1 MGLFDKIFS
10 RGGKSSSTVKAV
22 KLDVAKRFE
31 VNRHAFHGTMSKFH
45 MVTDYKTNEVF
56 GIKLLDMEKTRL
68 FRDRF
73 KGLNAPKEGEIG
85 MEIDHPLVAKTIQ
98 FGTTRTGQEY
108 ILTEWIDGP
117 GMNVLVK
124 NRDPALVP
132 VRMTMIRKMAEALKA
147 VHEAGF
153 IHRDIC
159 PRNYICTKD
168 MKNIKLIDFGLT
180 VPDKPE
186 FCRPGNRTG
195 TPQYMSPEVIRRRET
210 DTRLDIFSF
219 GVTMYRMLTFEH
231 PWGSTDTTGMAA
243 LAHDQRPATDI
254 LEHRP
259 NLNENLARLVHWCLK
274 IKKDDRI
281 PSMKR
286 LLQEMKY
293 VRSEEDKS

>member
-1 MGLFDKIFS
+1 MGLFEKLFS
-10 RGGKSSSTVKAV
+10 GSGKSGLGKAV

-45 MVTDYKTNEVF
+45 KVTDYKTGEVF
-56 GIKLLDMEKTRL
+56 GIKLLDTDKTRL
-68 FRDRF
+68 FRERF
-73 KGLNAPKEGEIG
+73 KGLDAPTEGQIG
-85 MEIDHPLVAKTIQ
+85 MEIDHPLVAKTVQ
-98 FGTTRTGQEY
+98 YGTTQTGQEY
-108 ILTEWIDGP
+108 ILMEWIDGP

-124 NRDPALVP
+124 NQDPRLPP
-132 VRMTMIRKMAEALKA
+132 VRLMMIKKMARALQA
-147 VHEAGF
+147 VHDAGY

-159 PRNYICTKD
+159 PRNYICNKKLT
-168 MKNIKLIDFGLT
+168 NIKLIDFGLT

-210 DTRLDIFSF
+210 DNRLDLFSF

-254 LEHRP
+254 LQHRP
-259 NLNENLARLVHWCLK
+259 GLNENLAKIVHWCLE
-274 IKKDDRI
+274 IKRDDRM
-281 PSMKR
+281 PSCKR
-286 LLQEMKY
+286 LLQELKY
-293 VRSEEDKS
+293 VRAEED

>member
-1 MGLFDKIFS
+1 MGIFDKLFS
-10 RGGKSSSTVKAV
+10 GSGNDKSGKNV
-22 KLDVAKRFE
+22 KLDISKRFE

-45 MVTDYKTNEVF
+45 QVTDFKTGEVF
-56 GIKLLDMEKTRL
+56 GIKLLNEEKTRL
-68 FRDRF
+68 FRERF
-73 KGLNAPKEGEIG
+73 KSLKAPSEGDIG
-85 MEIDHPLVAKTIQ
+85 MDIDHPLVAKTIQ
-98 FGTTRTGQEY
+98 YGKTRTGQEY

-124 NRDPALVP
+124 NEAPELKP
-132 VRMTMIRKMAEALKA
+132 IRLMMLKKMGEALKA
-147 VHEAGF
+147 VHDAGY

-168 MKNIKLIDFGLT
+168 LKSIKLIDFGLS

-195 TPQYMSPEVIRRRET
+195 TPQYMSPEVIRRRQT
-210 DTRLDIFSF
+210 DKRLDIFSF

-254 LEHRP
+254 REHRA
-259 NLNENLARLVHWCLK
+259 NLDENLVKIVHWCLEIDK
-274 IKKDDRI
+274 EKRL
-281 PSMKR
+281 PTCKR
-286 LLQEMKY
+286 LLQELKY
-293 VRSEEDKS
+293 VRKEEV